1 MLLMMFD
8 RDIEYVREK
17 MRERERER
25 DVCFWIQ
32 SRKRKSNSERCLL
45 GPSYQCYEISILFV
59 HLCHL
64 QH

>member
-25 DVCFWIQ
+25 EREMCVFGSKVERENPTAKDVF
-32 SRKRKSNSERCLL
+32 
-45 GPSYQCYEISILFV
+45 
-59 HLCHL
+59 
-64 QH
+64 

>member
-25 DVCFWIQ
+25 EMCVFGSKVERENPTAKDVF
-32 SRKRKSNSERCLL
+32 
-45 GPSYQCYEISILFV
+45 
-59 HLCHL
+59 
-64 QH
+64 

>member
-17 MRERERER
+17 MRERER

-32 SRKRKSNSERCLL
+32 SRKRKYVNKQVMAFKTLKFRF
-45 GPSYQCYEISILFV
+45 GNKLFGNK
-59 HLCHL
+59 
-64 QH
+64 